1 MLKLPHFTQQNFTK
15 TQLQIEQSTE
25 SCPDSYRSQR
35 CVKYDPRGGSGV
47 SEESR
52 ATFES
57 SSYEEQSCGVS
68 GGGVGDTSMSK
79 M

>member
-1 MLKLPHFTQQNFTK
+1 M
-15 TQLQIEQSTE
+15 
-25 SCPDSYRSQR
+25 
-35 CVKYDPRGGSGV
+35 KYDPRGGSGV

-52 ATFES
+52 AIFES